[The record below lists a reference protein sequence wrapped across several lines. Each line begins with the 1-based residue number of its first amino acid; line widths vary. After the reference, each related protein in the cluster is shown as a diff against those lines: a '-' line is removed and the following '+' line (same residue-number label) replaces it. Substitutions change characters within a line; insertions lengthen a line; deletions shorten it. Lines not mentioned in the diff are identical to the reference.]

1 MVRTRKIRNDF
12 NGKYENFTEYTTVY
26 GKRYTNQFLLFPL
39 PQREMNANTALV
51 RMKVIN

>member
-1 MVRTRKIRNDF
+1 MTLM
-12 NGKYENFTEYTTVY
+12 ENMRILQ

-51 RMKVIN
+51 QNEGY